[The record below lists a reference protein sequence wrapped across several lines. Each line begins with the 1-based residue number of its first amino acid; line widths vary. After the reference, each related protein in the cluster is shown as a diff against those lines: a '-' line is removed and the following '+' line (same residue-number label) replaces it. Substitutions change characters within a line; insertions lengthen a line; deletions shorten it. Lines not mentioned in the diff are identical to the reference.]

1 MKKLFNYLRE
11 TKGEMKHVNWPTKQ
25 QTIAYTSLV
34 VIISIAVSIYLGFF
48 DFLFVEGIGILAK

>member
-11 TKGEMKHVNWPTKQ
+11 IKGEMKHVNWPTKQ

-34 VIISIAVSIYLGFF
+34 VIISIVVSIYLGFF
-48 DFLFVEGIGILAK
+48 DFLFVEGVGILSK